1 MTKENIKQ
9 FVKENGYDRYYKLIT
24 MSEAFENAFIKEW
37 SEFDYKIGSEIFTVE
52 NEVPGSGR
60 IVGGLLA
67 KSEYADILAY
77 SGLKD
82 LFIVEA
88 DNKLVAV
95 VIIREFLHPICLNKV
110 EETVNCADEDWE
122 DEE

>member
-9 FVKENGYDRYYKLIT
+9 FVKENSYDRYYKLVT

-37 SEFDYKIGSEIFTVE
+37 SEFDYKIDSEIFTVE

-82 LFIVEA
+82 LFIVET
-88 DNKLVAV
+88 DNKLVAGV
-95 VIIREFLHPICLNKV
+95 SIRDILQPVYLDEV
-110 EETVNCADEDWE
+110 EEVLSCADEDWE

>member
-9 FVKENGYDRYYKLIT
+9 FVKENGYDRYYKLVTTNKAI
-24 MSEAFENAFIKEW
+24 ENAFTKEW
-37 SEFDYKIGSEIFTVE
+37 SEFDCRIGSEISTVE
-52 NEVPGSGR
+52 NGVSGSGR

-67 KSEYADILAY
+67 KNEYADILAY

-88 DNKLVAV
+88 DNRLVAG
-95 VIIREFLHPICLNKV
+95 VIIREFLRPICLDRV
-110 EETVNCADEDWE
+110 EEAVNCEDEDWE

>member
-9 FVKENGYDRYYKLIT
+9 FVKENSYDRYYKLVT

-82 LFIVEA
+82 LFIVET
-88 DNKLVAV
+88 DNKLVAGV
-95 VIIREFLHPICLNKV
+95 SIRDILQPVYLDEV
-110 EETVNCADEDWE
+110 EEVLSCADEDWE

>member
-9 FVKENGYDRYYKLIT
+9 FVKENSYDRYYKLIT

-52 NEVPGSGR
+52 NEVPSSGR
-60 IVGGLLA
+60 IVGEIKK

-88 DNKLVAV
+88 DNKLVAG

-110 EETVNCADEDWE
+110 EETVNCEDDDWE

>member
-1 MTKENIKQ
+1 MIKENIEQ
-9 FVKENGYDRYYKLIT
+9 FVEGKGYDRYYKLIT
-24 MSEAFENAFIKEW
+24 TSKAFENAFTKEW
-37 SEFDYKIGSEIFTVE
+37 SEFDCRIGSEISTVE
-52 NEVPGSGR
+52 NEVSGSGR

-88 DNKLVAV
+88 DNRLVAGAV
-95 VIIREFLHPICLNKV
+95 IREFLHPIYLNKV
-110 EETVNCADEDWE
+110 EEAVNCEDEDWE

>member
-24 MSEAFENAFIKEW
+24 TSEAFENAFIKEW

-88 DNKLVAV
+88 DNRLVAGV
-95 VIIREFLHPICLNKV
+95 SIRDILQPVYLDEV
-110 EETVNCADEDWE
+110 EEAVNCEDEDWE